1 MTTATWKPALG
12 GVQVSA
18 QTAIE
23 ALKHPTAGL
32 IITAKGKVIIH
43 LTGYSAG
50 VSVDIVCDDL
60 EELVGLAVTLY
71 YRVHDLLDEQRE
83 TDTER

>member
-1 MTTATWKPALG
+1 MTTATWNPPLG
-12 GVQVSA
+12 SVQVSA
-18 QTAIE
+18 QTVIE

-50 VSVDIVCDDL
+50 VTMDIVCDDL
-60 EELVGLAVTLY
+60 DELFDLEEALVSAI
-71 YRVHDLLDEQRE
+71 QRE

>member
-1 MTTATWKPALG
+1 MTTATWKPPLG
-12 GVQVSA
+12 SVQVSA
-18 QTAIE
+18 RTVIE

-50 VSVDIVCDDL
+50 VSMDIVCDDL
-60 EELVGLAVTLY
+60 DELFDLEEALVSAI
-71 YRVHDLLDEQRE
+71 QRE

>member
-1 MTTATWKPALG
+1 MTTATWKPSLG

-18 QTAIE
+18 KTAIE

-60 EELVGLAVTLY
+60 DELFDLEEALVSAI
-71 YRVHDLLDEQRE
+71 QRE

>member
-60 EELVGLAVTLY
+60 DELFDLEEALVSAI
-71 YRVHDLLDEQRE
+71 QRE